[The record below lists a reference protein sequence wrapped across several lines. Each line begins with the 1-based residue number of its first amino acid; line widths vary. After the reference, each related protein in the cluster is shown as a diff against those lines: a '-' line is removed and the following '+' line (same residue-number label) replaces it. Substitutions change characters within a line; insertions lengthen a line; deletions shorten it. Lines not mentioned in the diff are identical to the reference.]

1 MNEDDNSFMR
11 NAPFPWRVIGFGIV
25 MVMVR
30 FEKQEIIIYI
40 ILFFFNFLVK
50 CADLSEN
57 WTIIVYK

>member
-1 MNEDDNSFMR
+1 MKNEDDNSFMR

-57 WTIIVYK
+57 